1 MSLIL
6 PEAARTESARER
18 IASLAAQDTYT
29 MAGVVGFYDITPG
42 LHMQMSR
49 WIDGPSRR
57 KLGLVPRDHLKTS
70 IWTIANSVR
79 RIVADPNIRIL
90 IGNETAT
97 NASHFLRRIEA
108 VFDRNTLFQWLYPH
122 LIPDAGRRTKWSEVE
137 MLVPRSNDYPESTVE
152 SIGVGGAVVSRH
164 YKLIKLDDLVG
175 KEASESDE
183 VMKKT
188 IDWLAYAESL
198 LESPQDEIQV
208 YGTRWAWHDVYA
220 WLEQHERNL
229 DKFYR
234 QVYGPDGAP
243 IWPERFDAQSLDDIR
258 YKIGSFKFSCQYLNK
273 PHDPESTSFDEKWLR
288 YYERFGEAVVNP
300 NTGTQ
305 TPIAALRITARC
317 DPAISEKAGAARSAI
332 IVDGVAA
339 DERVYVLEAWAK
351 RVQPFEMIEKLFEFQ
366 EQYNLESIGIE
377 SVAYQRILKPVIER
391 ECERRGI
398 WINVVELKP
407 DSRERKFNRIRGK
420 LQPSLERGLIWVRTD
435 MQDLLDEYRMFPN
448 GPTVDLLDALAY
460 GEDMWSKP
468 FTEEEDAADR
478 EAESDFDALGG
489 RDAITGY

>member
-1 MSLIL
+1 VSLIL

-18 IASLAAQDTYT
+18 IAALAAQDTYT

-79 RIVADPNIRIL
+79 RIVADPNIRVL

-198 LESPQDEIQV
+198 LESPKDEIQV
-208 YGTRWAWHDVYA
+208 YGTRWSWHDVYD
-220 WLEQHERNL
+220 WLDKHERNL
-229 DKFYR
+229 DIFFR
-234 QVYGPDGAP
+234 QVYDSDGIP
-243 IWPERFDAQSLDDIR
+243 IWPERFDAQALDDIR

-288 YYERFGEAVVNP
+288 YY
-300 NTGTQ
+300 
-305 TPIAALRITARC
+305 
-317 DPAISEKAGAARSAI
+317 
-332 IVDGVAA
+332 
-339 DERVYVLEAWAK
+339 
-351 RVQPFEMIEKLFEFQ
+351 
-366 EQYNLESIGIE
+366 
-377 SVAYQRILKPVIER
+377 
-391 ECERRGI
+391 
-398 WINVVELKP
+398 
-407 DSRERKFNRIRGK
+407 
-420 LQPSLERGLIWVRTD
+420 
-435 MQDLLDEYRMFPN
+435 
-448 GPTVDLLDALAY
+448 
-460 GEDMWSKP
+460 
-468 FTEEEDAADR
+468 
-478 EAESDFDALGG
+478 
-489 RDAITGY
+489 